1 MLPIDSV
8 TRHIRRHMRLIHSRQ
23 NEGQVRWSAGG
34 GGSGISSS
42 VDVDIIYG
50 KLTHTKMVY
59 SR

>member
-8 TRHIRRHMRLIHSRQ
+8 TRHIRRHMGLIHSRQ

-42 VDVDIIYG
+42 VVVDIYDMQG
-50 KLTHTKMVY
+50 
-59 SR
+59 